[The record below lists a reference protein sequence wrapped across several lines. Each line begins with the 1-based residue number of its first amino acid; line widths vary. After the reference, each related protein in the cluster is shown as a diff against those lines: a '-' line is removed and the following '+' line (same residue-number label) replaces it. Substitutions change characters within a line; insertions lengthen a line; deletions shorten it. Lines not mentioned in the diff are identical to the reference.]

1 LDNAS
6 PFILFHTAL
15 VNLPFTP
22 VVGGVEV
29 FTITVEVAVLPPSAV
44 LAVIV
49 TVPAATPVT
58 TPLAASMR
66 AIAAL
71 LEDHVTD

>member
-1 LDNAS
+1 MCS
-6 PFILFHTAL
+6 PFMPFHTAL

-22 VVGGVEV
+22 VVGADVLTV
-29 FTITVEVAVLPPSAV
+29 TVEVAVLLPSAV
-44 LAVIV
+44 LTVIV
-49 TVPAATPVT
+49 AVPAATPVT

-71 LEDHVTD
+71 LDDHVTD